1 MVSILIVKPSRGF
14 VASYER
20 LPKYSRV
27 FPLVLPYLY
36 PCTLMAQHGSLF
48 TTVAVAMERYVTS
61 CHPHK

>member
-1 MVSILIVKPSRGF
+1 MTINIT
-14 VASYER
+14 A
-20 LPKYSRV
+20 RV